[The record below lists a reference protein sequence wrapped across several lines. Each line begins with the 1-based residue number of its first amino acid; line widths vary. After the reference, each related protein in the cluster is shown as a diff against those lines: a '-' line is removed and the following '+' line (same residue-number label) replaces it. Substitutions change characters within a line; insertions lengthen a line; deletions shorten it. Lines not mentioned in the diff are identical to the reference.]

1 MDNQVLASYQY
12 KPMIMT
18 LGHRMNK
25 ALTYEV
31 DIVTVSTTESTRG
44 AKRQIDR
51 KRSIQSKKP
60 LDHQPQSASPAN
72 K

>member
-1 MDNQVLASYQY
+1 
-12 KPMIMT
+12 MIMT
-18 LGHRMNK
+18 LGHRVNK

-51 KRSIQSKKP
+51 KRSIQSRRRRKKP

>member
-18 LGHRMNK
+18 LGHRVNK

-51 KRSIQSKKP
+51 KKHPVEEASRS
-60 LDHQPQSASPAN
+60 SATVSLTSE
-72 K
+72 